1 MANSSSSGSIIPK
14 TVNPDLQ
21 KERQNASFNV
31 EDFALWWHGGP
42 EKLKIKRHM
51 GKCKLMERVTV
62 NRVHSVFK
70 SDLNIAPI

>member
-1 MANSSSSGSIIPK
+1 MANSSSIIPK

-51 GKCKLMERVTV
+51 GKRKLMERVTV

-70 SDLNIAPI
+70 FDLYTAPI